1 MNKPNFT
8 IKLKQTPPV
17 AIEIRDGFIRLDSF
31 LKLAGAVETGGYA
44 KLVIQEGK
52 VRVNSEVCL
61 QRGRKLHVSD
71 TIRYAG
77 QTYIVTGETNNL

>member
-17 AIEIRDGFIRLDSF
+17 AIEIRGGFIRLDAF
-31 LKLAGAVETGGYA
+31 LKLAGAVETGGHA

-52 VRVNSEVCL
+52 VRVNNEPCL
-61 QRGRKLHVSD
+61 QRGRKLRPGD
-71 TIRYAG
+71 TVRYAG
-77 QTYIVTGETNNL
+77 QTYTVTEQPTP